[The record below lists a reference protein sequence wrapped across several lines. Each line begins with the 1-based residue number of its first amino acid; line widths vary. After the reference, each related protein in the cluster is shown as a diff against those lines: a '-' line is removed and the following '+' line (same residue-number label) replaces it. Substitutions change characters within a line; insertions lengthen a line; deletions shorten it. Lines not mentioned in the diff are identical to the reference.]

1 MQESPI
7 ISKPGKK
14 PKAKIS
20 LLTLLAN
27 TKTADARKL
36 LKKYNQGDATDYNDL
51 ALKLAELYQSSDEKV
66 AIEKE
71 FAEMHPHKDLILR
84 NLTPKPVPVPVEEKA
99 NFTQAETDHLHR
111 QFIGSNM
118 SGYSNCGGNPNCTCN
133 SKFSNACGC
142 GSGFDGNTQSTK
154 PKPMSQIQDWV
165 GPIALV
171 FVMGTMAYMILSVH
185 KAHNK

>member
-1 MQESPI
+1 MQENPTLT
-7 ISKPGKK
+7 KPGKK
-14 PKAKIS
+14 PKTKIS

-27 TKTADARKL
+27 TKTADARQL
-36 LKKYNQGDATDYNDL
+36 LKKYGKGDATDYNDL

-84 NLTPKPVPVPVEEKA
+84 NLTPKPIPVEEKA
-99 NFTQAETDHLHR
+99 NFTQAETDQLHR

-118 SGYSNCGGNPNCTCN
+118 NGYSNCGGNPTCSCN

-142 GSGFDGNTQSTK
+142 GSGFDGNTQSTNA
-154 PKPMSQIQDWV
+154 PMSKMTDWI

-171 FVMGTMAYMILSVH
+171 FAMGTIAYMLVSVH
-185 KAHNK
+185 KSHNK